1 MAIANGQ
8 QRPGATPAPAP
19 VLAPVLGP
27 TLAPES
33 APTLAPESA
42 PTLAPESTSAELSGL
57 YCGLIEADDLSDSG
71 ALARIGWTLF
81 AMAST
86 AQQAQCETASLLS
99 ELRAAARATAAGE
112 GSPASLALLRHVLG
126 KHGWLPPAGATPLQM
141 LAAPR

>member
-1 MAIANGQ
+1 MTKMHGLEMTMRTRESSRVAQAGWKEPQRFTMTIANDR
-8 QRPGATPAPAP
+8 QRPGAMPAEPA
-19 VLAPVLGP
+19 
-27 TLAPES
+27 
-33 APTLAPESA
+33 
-42 PTLAPESTSAELSGL
+42 LSGL
-57 YCGLIEADDLSDSG
+57 YCGLMEADDQNDAG
-71 ALARIGWTLF
+71 ALARIGWILF

-86 AQQAQCETASLLS
+86 AQQAQCETAGLLS